1 MNNFIDDFT
10 KPIERSDRA
19 HAEYVPTQV
28 VTEYF
33 RHVYRTGG
41 GAQLDGIISSASM
54 AKSLVICGFIDQPTT
69 WRENK
74 SSTTAKYSQPSYVH
88 MFICSYVRM

>member
-28 VTEYF
+28 VTGYF

-41 GAQLDGIISSASM
+41 GAQLATRNSRWDEPSATGKAVEWSNHRQ
-54 AKSLVICGFIDQPTT
+54 A
-69 WRENK
+69 
-74 SSTTAKYSQPSYVH
+74 A
-88 MFICSYVRM
+88 